1 MKFNPSGDTIT
12 NLGGEEF
19 KIKSSA
25 KAFKILSNNLYSDKI
40 KAVVREISVNAV
52 DAHRAANIPNR
63 PIKVDIIKEPTTT
76 SFFIVRDYGKG
87 LSEEQMYN
95 LYTVYFLS
103 DKDQSNDFTGMLGL
117 GSKAPFAY
125 TNKFF
130 ITSYHENKK
139 TKYLAFIDE
148 GGIPRLDKLEEQPT
162 DETGLKVEVPIK
174 FEDYFSFVDNAVE
187 IYKWFD
193 VTPDVNPGEILEK
206 IVNFNG
212 IETIMGGRIKKYNV
226 DWKIIAQNYDYYKS
240 IIFIQ
245 GNVAYRL
252 TFDKLKELF
261 AIDDLNSI
269 LNNKNMDIL
278 SLANFLIIRVP
289 NGTFDV
295 APSREAISF
304 DRVSTENIAKII
316 GAIQKMIVNRVKRA
330 VYSQPNYFRA
340 MLKREY
346 FSEIIGDCFLS
357 IKYNGLLLKDKV
369 KLDHNVKILYPKG
382 KSKVTNLIKA
392 CDLYNYNIILARK
405 YELSQRTA
413 HRRASYVA
421 AKKFCVVI
429 ITDWFSSENDTDRTS
444 LPIDI
449 FEKEDIID
457 LREVSLPRKEAAL
470 RKPRAYF
477 IYEDSGCYANID
489 FDDTDE
495 FLFHPIEDEIS
506 FMGTNY
512 SLYSFKNLI
521 RSMLNRKIIDKP
533 VALLRPSYFKK
544 YNISKSLEKK
554 VASVVKE
561 MSNPSL
567 LKNYMLAACA
577 TGGSRGVFMAIV
589 AKAIENKI
597 SLSKN
602 IIQLYNK
609 IKRAEEQ
616 VQHIKR
622 KLGFLIDIKYITLPD
637 MKNPFE
643 GWKIGDYLY
652 TYNIKSA
659 PKDVIEMCL
668 FYFERKLNK

>member
-1 MKFNPSGDTIT
+1 MKFNPAGNAIT

-25 KAFKILSNNLYSDKI
+25 KAFKILSDNLYSDKI

-63 PIKVDIIKEPTTT
+63 PIKVDIIKDPIAPL
-76 SFFIVRDYGKG
+76 FIVRDYGKG

-148 GGIPRLDKLEEQPT
+148 GGIPRLDKLKEQST
-162 DETGLKVEVPIK
+162 DETGLKVEVPIRNG
-174 FEDYFSFVDNAVE
+174 DYFSFLDAAVE

-193 VTPDVNPGEILEK
+193 VVPDVNPATVLEK
-206 IVNFNG
+206 IESFNE
-212 IETIMGGRIKKYNV
+212 IETLMRGQIEKYNT
-226 DWKIIAQNYDYYKS
+226 DWKIIALNYGYYYKS

-245 GNVAYRL
+245 GNVAYKL
-252 TFDKLKELF
+252 TFDKLKELS
-261 AIDDLNSI
+261 ATDNLGSI
-269 LNNKNMDIL
+269 LNNKDMDIL
-278 SLANFLIIRVP
+278 SLVSFLIIRVP

-304 DRVSTENIAKII
+304 DRVSTQNIAKII
-316 GAIQKMIVNRVKRA
+316 GAIQKAIVSRVKRA

-340 MLKREY
+340 MIKKEH
-346 FSEIIGDCFLS
+346 FSNRIGNCFLS
-357 IKYNGLLLKDKV
+357 IKYNDLILEDKV
-369 KLDHNVKILYPKG
+369 ELDHNVKILYPTG
-382 KSKVTNLIKA
+382 KSKVTNLIKTY
-392 CDLYNYNIILARK
+392 DLYNCNIILARK

-413 HRRASYVA
+413 YRKAYYVA

-429 ITDWFSSENDTDRTS
+429 IIDWCPSKDDIKEAS

-457 LREVSLPRKEAAL
+457 LRKVSLPRKESGP

-477 IYEDSGCYANID
+477 IYEDASYYNNID
-489 FDDTDE
+489 FNDTDK
-495 FLFHPIEDEIS
+495 FLFHPIENKIS
-506 FMGTNY
+506 FMGVDY
-512 SLYSFKNLI
+512 SLLSFKNLI
-521 RSMLNRKIIDKP
+521 MGMLNRKIIDKP
-533 VALLRPSYFKK
+533 VALLKPSYFKK
-544 YNISKSLEKK
+544 YNISKNLEKK

-561 MSNPSL
+561 LSKPSL
-567 LKNYMLAACA
+567 LKSYMLAAHT
-577 TGGSRGVFMAIV
+577 TGGNRDVFMTVV
-589 AKAIENKI
+589 AEAIENKI

-609 IKRAEEQ
+609 IKQARER
-616 VQHIKR
+616 VQHVKR
-622 KLGFLIDIKYITLPD
+622 ELEFLIEAKYITLPE
-637 MKNPFE
+637 MKNPFKD
-643 GWKIGDYLY
+643 WKIGDYLY
-652 TYNIKSA
+652 TYNIKLA